1 MVVALSS
8 LFWSRGAAINS
19 VIYSLSRCPCRRRCF
34 ALLLEYVPSMSL
46 REALSWQVPLL
57 ASADEDATECPPL
70 PEEEQVMP
78 LPEGMVVTTSHGVPR
93 RTRSVHADSPSP
105 SSCRLPPSP
114 LMNRSMAQT
123 PELQTHSSDCSSG
136 RSRGGGT
143 ISSRLAGID
152 LSMSSI
158 AIAQRT
164 CILLQVSWAA

>member
-1 MVVALSS
+1 
-8 LFWSRGAAINS
+8 
-19 VIYSLSRCPCRRRCF
+19 
-34 ALLLEYVPSMSL
+34 MSL

-143 ISSRLAGID
+143 ISSRQASGEHVFSCSDFAAGGTQGLCLTPHPCSSYPPGCRLAGID

-164 CILLQVSWAA
+164 GILLQVSWSA